1 MPKSKRL
8 MEMMMVVNQKRQFT
22 VKELAQEFG
31 ISQRTVLRDLQEL
44 SELGVPLYSEVGPHG
59 GYRVLKERI
68 LPPIAF
74 TEEEAIA
81 IFFATH
87 ALRHYTSLP
96 FETESSSALGKF
108 YYYMPED
115 VRARIDQMKNRVDFV
130 TPMRKTG
137 SPFLAQLLDA
147 AVHQRVIRMDYES
160 RSSRSEREVQPIGI
174 YTKNGFW
181 YCSAYTFM
189 YQSIRLYRC
198 DRILDVLPSSTEPLQ
213 SIRSMNLDTRDLEHG
228 AGVEEP
234 KAELHV
240 DLSKEGV
247 ERCEAEIWSAPYV
260 RKREDGT
267 GSMEG
272 EVPRSEIPY
281 FAKFFIGLGQDA
293 RVQQPQELVDQI
305 RLMLH
310 ALVEQYGG

>member
-22 VKELAQEFG
+22 VKELAHEFG
-31 ISQRTVLRDLQEL
+31 ISQRTALRDLQEL

-115 VRARIDQMKNRVDFV
+115 VRARIDQMKSRVDIV
-130 TPMRKTG
+130 TPMREVG

-147 AVHQRVIRMDYES
+147 AVHQKVLRMDYES
-160 RSSRSEREVQPIGI
+160 RSGRSEREVQPIGI

-181 YCSAYTFM
+181 YCSAYTFSH
-189 YQSIRLYRC
+189 QSIRVYRC
-198 DRILDVLPSSTEPLQ
+198 DRIHAVFPSSIEPLEAL
-213 SIRSMNLDTRDLEHG
+213 RSLNLDTIDLQCTQDLAEPKMDLV
-228 AGVEEP
+228 AELSQDGVE
-234 KAELHV
+234 L
-240 DLSKEGV
+240 
-247 ERCEAEIWSAPYV
+247 CEAEIWSAPYV
-260 RKREDGT
+260 RKRQDGT

-272 EVPRSEIPY
+272 EIPRSEIPY
-281 FAKFFIGLGQDA
+281 LAKFFIGLGRDA
-293 RVQQPQELVDQI
+293 HVQRPQELVDRIQQ
-305 RLMLH
+305 MLN
-310 ALVEQYGG
+310 ALVDQYGG

>member
-8 MEMMMVVNQKRQFT
+8 MEMMMVVNQKRKFT

-115 VRARIDQMKNRVDFV
+115 VRSRIDQMKSRVDIV
-130 TPMRKTG
+130 TPMRDVG

-147 AVHQRVIRMDYES
+147 AVHQKVLSIDYES
-160 RSSRSEREVQPIGI
+160 RGGRSEREVQPIGI

-181 YCSAYTFM
+181 YCSAYTFS
-189 YQSIRLYRC
+189 YQSIRVYRC
-198 DRILDVLPSSTEPLQ
+198 DRIHAVLPSLTKPIE
-213 SIRSMNLDTRDLEHG
+213 SIRSLNLDTMDLNCSPSL
-228 AGVEEP
+228 EEP
-234 KAELHV
+234 KIELV
-240 DLSKEGV
+240 VELSKEGV
-247 ERCEAEIWSAPYV
+247 ELCEAEIWSAPYV
-260 RKREDGT
+260 RKREDGS

-281 FAKFFIGLGQDA
+281 LAKFFIGLGQDA
-293 RVQQPQELVDQI
+293 RVQRPQELVDRI
-305 RLMLH
+305 RQMLS
-310 ALVEQYGG
+310 ALVDQYGG